1 MTYEKC
7 TKAMVLDLH
16 PGGYQSISVL
26 ADFDVPLSLDI
37 IKEIPNVCVQSK
49 DLVIMGNRCQFGEL

>member
-37 IKEIPNVCVQSK
+37 IQ
-49 DLVIMGNRCQFGEL
+49 